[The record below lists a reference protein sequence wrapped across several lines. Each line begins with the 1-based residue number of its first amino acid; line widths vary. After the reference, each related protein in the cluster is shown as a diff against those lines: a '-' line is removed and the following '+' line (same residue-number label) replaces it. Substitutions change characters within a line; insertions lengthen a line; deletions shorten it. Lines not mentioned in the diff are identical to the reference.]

1 MKEDSM
7 SLEAKLAAMREAAAK
22 RIPPDRQAIMHRA
35 TEDLRNSGIMDRI
48 VKVGARMPAFTLASH
63 DGRRI
68 SSDDVLA
75 LGPMVL
81 SFFRGSW

>member
-1 MKEDSM
+1 M
-7 SLEAKLAAMREAAAK
+7 SLEDKLAATRAASAG

-35 TEDLRNSGIMDRI
+35 TEDLRKSGILDRI
-48 VKVGARMPAFTLASH
+48 VPVGRPAPAFELANH

-68 SSDDVLA
+68 SSADLLA
-75 LGPMVL
+75 GGPLVL

>member
-1 MKEDSM
+1 M

-22 RIPPDRQAIMHRA
+22 RIPPDRLAIMHRA
-35 TEDLRNSGIMDRI
+35 TEDLRQSGILDRI
-48 VKVGARMPAFTLASH
+48 VKVGAKIPAFALANH
-63 DGRRI
+63 DGRRL

-75 LGPMVL
+75 RGPMIL

>member
-1 MKEDSM
+1 M
-7 SLEAKLAAMREAAAK
+7 SLENKLAAMREAAGK
-22 RIPPDRQAIMHRA
+22 RIPPDRLAIMHRA
-35 TEDLRNSGIMDRI
+35 TEDLRRSGILDRI
-48 VKVGARMPAFTLASH
+48 VKVGAKMPAFALANH

-75 LGPMVL
+75 RGPMVL

>member
-1 MKEDSM
+1 M

-22 RIPPDRQAIMHRA
+22 RIPPDRLAIMHGA
-35 TEDLRNSGIMDRI
+35 TEDLRQSGILDRI
-48 VKVGARMPAFTLASH
+48 AKVGAKMPAFALANH

-75 LGPMVL
+75 RGPMIL

>member
-1 MKEDSM
+1 M

-22 RIPPDRQAIMHRA
+22 RIPPDRLAIMYGA
-35 TEDLRNSGIMDRI
+35 TEDLRQSGILDRI
-48 VKVGARMPAFTLASH
+48 VKVGAKMPAFALANH

-75 LGPMVL
+75 RGPMIL

>member
-1 MKEDSM
+1 M

-22 RIPPDRQAIMHRA
+22 RIPPDRLAVMHRA

-48 VKVGARMPAFTLASH
+48 VKVGARMPAFTLANH
-63 DGRRI
+63 DGRHI

-75 LGPMVL
+75 RGPLVL

>member
-1 MKEDSM
+1 M

-22 RIPPDRQAIMHRA
+22 RIPPDRLAIMHRA
-35 TEDLRNSGIMDRI
+35 TEDLRQSGILDRI
-48 VKVGARMPAFTLASH
+48 VKVGAKMPAVALANH

-75 LGPMVL
+75 RGPMIL

>member
-1 MKEDSM
+1 M

-22 RIPPDRQAIMHRA
+22 RIPPDRLAIMHRA
-35 TEDLRNSGIMDRI
+35 TEDLRQSGILDRI
-48 VKVGARMPAFTLASH
+48 VKVGAKMPAFALANH

-75 LGPMVL
+75 RGPMIL